1 MRARIYAAVEGKT
14 DKVVVERLI
23 AHVGAEAGPV
33 YVAEGKPNL
42 KKRIAGYNQAAQ
54 HSLWLVLVDLD
65 RDGCAPSLR
74 DAWLPEPSSGLCFR
88 VAVHAVEA
96 WLMADAETLAGF
108 LGVARSN
115 IPVNPESVPDPKA
128 VLVELAAGSHRR
140 DIREDM
146 VPQPGSSRRV
156 GPAYTSR
163 IIEYAGKHWHPDTA
177 ALQATSLERAIRCLR
192 RLAAGALSPTP

>member
-1 MRARIYAAVEGKT
+1 MRARICAAVEGKT

-23 AHVGAEAGPV
+23 AHVGADPGPV

-42 KKRIAGYNQAAQ
+42 KKRIAGYNQAAR

-74 DAWLPEPSSGLCFR
+74 VAWLPEPSSGLCFR

-115 IPVNPESVPDPKA
+115 IPANPESLPDPKA
-128 VLVELAAGSHRR
+128 TLVGLAAASRHR

-146 VPQPGSSRRV
+146 APQPGSSRRV

-163 IIEYAGKHWHPDTA
+163 IIEYAGKHWRPGTA
-177 ALQATSLERAIRCLR
+177 ALQSGSLERTIRCLR
-192 RLAAGALSPTP
+192 SLAAAPLSLTP

>member
-74 DAWLPEPSSGLCFR
+74 VAWLPEPSSGLCFR

-115 IPVNPESVPDPKA
+115 IPANPESLPDPKA
-128 VLVELAAGSHRR
+128 TLVGLAASSRHR

-146 VPQPGSSRRV
+146 APQPGSGRRV

-163 IIEYAGKHWHPDTA
+163 IIEYAGQHWRPGTA
-177 ALQATSLERAIRCLR
+177 ALQSGSLERTIRCLR
-192 RLAAGALSPTP
+192 RLAASVLSPTP

>member
-74 DAWLPEPSSGLCFR
+74 AAWLPEPSSGLCFR

-115 IPVNPESVPDPKA
+115 IPANPESLPDPKA
-128 VLVELAAGSHRR
+128 TLVGLAASSRHR

-146 VPQPGSSRRV
+146 APQPGSGRRV

-163 IIEYAGKHWHPDTA
+163 IIEYAGQHWRPGTA
-177 ALQATSLERAIRCLR
+177 ALQSGSLERTIRCLR
-192 RLAAGALSPTP
+192 RLAASVLSPIP